1 MEAGRCA
8 EVMDLDT
15 EGWVTPSLLTL
26 RLRYEAVNFRQQS
39 GSMRA
44 AAEPRRADGR
54 GAYVM
59 LRIDGHKSH

>member
-1 MEAGRCA
+1 MCA
-8 EVMDLDT
+8 EVIDLDT

-26 RLRYEAVNFRQQS
+26 KLRYEAVNFRLQR
-39 GSMRA
+39 GSLK
-44 AAEPRRADGR
+44 EPCRADGR